1 MITAFKADVLSL
13 GNSELLNKYYIS
25 GPAFA
30 LDDNKYYA
38 LRQTV
43 SDYFKVE
50 YSLVFMV
57 GSAKLSNTFTLLD
70 CSLGRFLNMRRIRW

>member
-1 MITAFKADVLSL
+1 MITAFKADVISL
-13 GNSELLNKYYIS
+13 GNSELINKYYFS

-38 LRQTV
+38 LRQAV

-50 YSLVFMV
+50 YPLVFMV
-57 GSAKLSNTFTLLD
+57 GSAKLQ
-70 CSLGRFLNMRRIRW
+70 G